1 MSWASISSN
10 QTISFTNLKDA
21 CTTGVFTELV
31 TITASSEQ
39 VTKTDVEYYTD
50 AIVASGVAS
59 NQLPV
64 KSELSSQV
72 YPMLISCDGSTSG
85 GACALSTSCQA
96 YARVQTPV
104 FGTVFYTSSAMTTLY
119 DFSGYTNLFIKVQ
132 SFDFVTGNWKC
143 RMDFSTSS
151 VNNTPTACP

>member
-50 AIVASGVAS
+50 AIVAGGVAS

-64 KSELSSQV
+64 KSELTSQS
-72 YPMLISCDGSTSG
+72 YQIDLSCDGTTNAL
-85 GACALSTSCQA
+85 ACALSFTCTA
-96 YARVQTPV
+96 YVKTQYPV
-104 FGTVFYTSSAMTTLY
+104 FGTVFYSNVGQTTLY
-119 DFSGYTNLFIKVQ
+119 DFSAYANIFIKVNSWDNTSGQ
-132 SFDFVTGNWKC
+132 YKC
-143 RMDFSTSS
+143 RIDTLTSS
-151 VNNTPTACP
+151 VNNGPQSCP

>member
-1 MSWASISSN
+1 MSWASIASN

-85 GACALSTSCQA
+85 GACALLTSCIA

-104 FGTVFYTSSAMTTLY
+104 FGTVFYASSAMTTLY